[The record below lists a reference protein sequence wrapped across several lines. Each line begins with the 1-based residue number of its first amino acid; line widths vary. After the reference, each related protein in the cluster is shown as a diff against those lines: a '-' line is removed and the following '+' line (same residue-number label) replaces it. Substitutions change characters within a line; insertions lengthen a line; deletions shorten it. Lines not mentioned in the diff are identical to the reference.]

1 MDKEKEKKIKLNKE
15 RNSLIVQ
22 SNQLIRDARPLLQD
36 LSVSEAKLLIYIIS
50 KICAEDKEFK
60 TIKFNI
66 SNYCDICGIKKS
78 GREYQRI
85 RQSIKG
91 IRDKSYWIKDGD
103 EEVLF
108 TYETVEII
116 ISEALRPHLLELSK
130 SFTKMEM
137 INLLCLNSKYSIR
150 LYQILKSYLWLKKY
164 EVDIQK
170 FREIMYIEN
179 KYPQYKEMYRNVIA
193 PSLKQI
199 TKYTDLEVKF
209 STIKDGRSISKLKF
223 ELSEKNNYQMS
234 MELLLN
240 QEERLS
246 IKGK

>member
-1 MDKEKEKKIKLNKE
+1 MDKEKEKKIKINKE

-66 SNYCDICGIKKS
+66 SNYCDVCGIKKS

-91 IRDKSYWIKDGD
+91 IRDKSYWIKEGD

-108 TYETVEII
+108 TYIDTARLRKYETVEII

-150 LYQILKSYLWLKKY
+150 LYQILKSYLWLNKY

-199 TKYTDLEVKF
+199 TKYILTR
-209 STIKDGRSISKLKF
+209 I
-223 ELSEKNNYQMS
+223 
-234 MELLLN
+234 
-240 QEERLS
+240 
-246 IKGK
+246 